1 MSEKTELLK
10 KYVLTTVGATTSVDR
25 IKTALNDAVTDLV
38 KVGQDLLEELETKGK
53 DKADSVQDFLKNF
66 QTEARL
72 KTSDIEQ
79 KVSTRVQEE
88 VKKAAKDLGLVTREE
103 FEEVLERVSELEEPN
118 GTAEAGEGG
127 EAGTK
132 RSRRGKKHA
141 HEHN

>member
-1 MSEKTELLK
+1 MNEKTELLK

-38 KVGQDLLEELETKGK
+38 KVGQDLLDELETKGK
-53 DKADSVQDFLKNF
+53 DKADSVQEFLKNF
-66 QTEARL
+66 QTEAKQ

-103 FEEVLERVSELEEPN
+103 FEEVLERVAELEEPN
-118 GTAEAGEGG
+118 GSGETAEGEG
-127 EAGTK
+127 GTK

>member
-25 IKTALNDAVTDLV
+25 IKVALNDAVTDLV
-38 KVGQDLLEELETKGK
+38 KVGQDLLEELEIKGK

-66 QTEARL
+66 QTEAKQ

-79 KVSTRVQEE
+79 KVSSRVQEE
-88 VKKAAKDLGLVTREE
+88 VKKAAKDIGLVTREE
-103 FEEVLERVSELEEPN
+103 FEEVLERVAELEEPN
-118 GTAEAGEGG
+118 GSTESGEGAEG
-127 EAGTK
+127 GTK

-141 HEHN
+141 HENN

>member
-66 QTEARL
+66 QTEAKL

-118 GTAEAGEGG
+118 GTGEAGEGG
-127 EAGTK
+127 EGGTK